1 MKKDTFSVSE
11 TGASEKGVWGILI
24 TAQCLCCGWN
34 IIFAQIMFHL
44 FKSQYHTLTYPK
56 TDGANFFAEGN
67 GKPQHAQDELNEVL

>member
-1 MKKDTFSVSE
+1 MKQAPRKKD
-11 TGASEKGVWGILI
+11 
-24 TAQCLCCGWN
+24 AQCLCCGWN

-44 FKSQYHTLTYPK
+44 FKSQYHTLPYPK